1 MPASTMKTKTKSEA
15 QILGDATDRLLR
27 AIKEK
32 MVRENGKIDYEALAK
47 EGYSA
52 AMITRLKEL

>member
-1 MPASTMKTKTKSEA
+1 MPASTMKPKTKNEA

-27 AIKEK
+27 AVKEK
-32 MVRENGKIDYEALAK
+32 MLREKGQIDYEALAK

-52 AMITRLKEL
+52 AMIARLKEL